1 MARCALLGGT
11 PVREKAIPWTST
23 MGEEE
28 SKLENL
34 KRTFV
39 INLALGTLFLLIL
52 LPLDFR
58 WR

>member
-28 SKLENL
+28 SNAVMDVMESGILSAFIANSGSP
-34 KRTFV
+34 F
-39 INLALGTLFLLIL
+39 LGG
-52 LPLDFR
+52 PKVR
-58 WR
+58 